1 MGINYNRA
9 GDFATIVI
17 KDSSDNILF
26 KRRINLLNKTE
37 YFDVMFSIAEKY
49 GFKPEIDL
57 GKDVNSKNEL
67 EKEKEEMKKELDWFS

>member
-1 MGINYNRA
+1 MGIKYDRR

-17 KDSSDNILF
+17 KDSSDNIIF
-26 KRRINLLNKTE
+26 KRRINLLNRTE

-57 GKDVNSKNEL
+57 NKDVNHKQQI
-67 EKEKEEMKKELDWFS
+67 KEKDKELNWLGFSE

>member
-1 MGINYNRA
+1 MGVKYDRC

-17 KDSSDNILF
+17 KDSSDNTLF
-26 KRRINLLNKTE
+26 KRRINLLNRTE

-57 GKDVNSKNEL
+57 GKDVNTK
-67 EKEKEEMKKELDWFS
+67 EKEKDKDLDWLS